1 MSDFQ
6 IDLKNFSK
14 EQLYQMK
21 EVAKNI
27 EENGDN
33 ISDIS
38 DIDIDALFA
47 NNSEISVEDLI
58 LAQASTSEISAIPED
73 KLEQYKLY
81 AQLINN
87 ADGNISKEDVLNISS
102 NDGNVDSLSSED
114 IELMLESLGGIE
126 NLDDTINEAI
136 STLTLET
143 TGINISTSGVNYNP
157 QTGEY
162 TVVVEPYQS
171 SMVSDGQG
179 GKRYCNGT
187 LWGITENVYG
197 SNVDKA
203 TLYKYIQELNPQIKD
218 VNLIYT
224 GDVLKLPVLEFD
236 PDGNIIGYDVT
247 DFDPNP
253 TIPTGDSDDVIDDP
267 TDNTEIPT
275 EIPEDPTFDSEIDDL
290 VPIDPTIDFSEDPTA
305 DTVDDP
311 TSDLVDIPTFEPTT
325 EPTIEPTINTETPT
339 ELPEDPTTSITEERK
354 DGILL
359 GGNWETKREYSGN
372 FASKASLMWNWA
384 TEKLGNENKANGII
398 DMPAFQG
405 NTGDCVLISGI
416 YAFASDDKGAQL
428 LKDSITINKGNDGE
442 IESYTVEFKG
452 IGESYTITA
461 KELKKATKF
470 KLGRALGNMAE
481 YSSGDDDMALLELAY
496 KKCANESKNE
506 KLHFDKSERKKLN
519 GVNPSNLFYM
529 LSGTKPTYYSPKG
542 IIEEL
547 ESGSLS
553 SDTVAQIGFDKAQKV
568 KDINGDKI
576 KLVGR
581 HAYSISEIND
591 ETVTLLNPWN
601 TGESII
607 LSRETFENLKYSD
620 VVAVDL
626 SKKDEE

>member
-27 EENGDN
+27 EVNGEN
-33 ISDIS
+33 ISEIS
-38 DIDIDALFA
+38 DIDVNALFE
-47 NNSEISVEDLI
+47 NSSEISLEDLI
-58 LAQASTSEISAIPED
+58 LAQASASDISAIPED

-87 ADGNISKEDVLNISS
+87 SEGNISKEDVLNISS
-102 NDGNVDSLSSED
+102 NDGNLNSLSSED
-114 IELMLESLGGIE
+114 IELMLDSLGGIE
-126 NLDDTINEAI
+126 NLDESINEAI
-136 STLTLET
+136 STITLET

-157 QTGEY
+157 ETGEY
-162 TVVVEPYQS
+162 TVTVEPYSS

-187 LWGITENVYG
+187 LWGITENAYG
-197 SNVDKA
+197 SDVDKA
-203 TLYKYIQELNPQIKD
+203 TVYKYIQELNPQIVD

-224 GDVLKLPVLEFD
+224 GDVLKLPVLQFD
-236 PDGNIIGYDVT
+236 PDGNIIGYGDT
-247 DFDPNP
+247 D
-253 TIPTGDSDDVIDDP
+253 IDP
-267 TDNTEIPT
+267 TPTTPT
-275 EIPEDPTFDSEIDDL
+275 EQTLHTFVPTVEPTDVPEDPTVDEE
-290 VPIDPTIDFSEDPTA
+290 VEPTIDIPSDPTVDTSDEPTTDVTDDPTA
-305 DTVDDP
+305 E
-311 TSDLVDIPTFEPTT
+311 LEDIPTFEPTT
-325 EPTIEPTINTETPT
+325 EPTIEPTKV
-339 ELPEDPTTSITEERK
+339 PEDPTTPITEEK
-354 DGILL
+354 KEGILL
-359 GGNWETKREYSGN
+359 GGNWQAKRDYSGN
-372 FASKASLMWNWA
+372 FASKSVMLWNWA
-384 TEKLGNENKANGII
+384 TEKFNNDNKANGVI

-405 NTGDCVLISGI
+405 GTGDCVLISGI

-428 LKDSITINKGNDGE
+428 LKDSITINKGANGE

-470 KLGRALGNMAE
+470 KLGRALGNMAK

-506 KLHFDKSERKKLN
+506 NLYFDRSERKKLS

-529 LSGTKPTYYSPKG
+529 LSGTKPTYYSPKE

-547 ESGSLS
+547 ESGTLS
-553 SDTVAQIGFDKAQKV
+553 NDTVAQIGFDKAQKV

-601 TGESII
+601 TGESIV

-626 SKKDEE
+626 SKINEE